1 MRMRRI
7 GSSFAV
13 VALALV
19 LASVAG
25 CGWEHDETDSVSR
38 RFGSDQFAAGGLLN
52 LTEPVAGDAFLAG
65 GQVAIA
71 TQIEGDLVA
80 AGGEV
85 SVGGSIGDD
94 VYAAGGTVSL
104 DAIVSGNARIAG
116 GDVTVGPATV
126 IAGAASLTGG
136 QVQFDGNTHE
146 YLQVSAAK
154 LRLNG
159 VVHGDAEIRSGDLSI
174 GPETRIGGRL
184 IYHGPSEPDLPPGA
198 EISGGIEFHESDV
211 DLSFDSPG
219 DGLHGAARGIGSFFW
234 FVGVFIAA
242 AVFNLV
248 APVFAQ
254 RAAQFVGRDTLKSL
268 GLGFA
273 VLVCAPILVILLLI
287 TVIGIPVAL
296 ILLTA
301 YLLLLF
307 LGWLTTATFVGQKIL
322 GVFGANR
329 AATTGWRFLA
339 LFVALLLLWFAGRI
353 PYVGSWIQFAVL
365 LAGMGALV
373 LAAWNRR
380 EPQAPQPAA

>member
-1 MRMRRI
+1 MRSI
-7 GSSFAV
+7 GSSLAV
-13 VALALV
+13 MALAL
-19 LASVAG
+19 ASIAG
-25 CGWEHDETDSVSR
+25 CGWEHDGSDSVSR
-38 RFGSDQFAAGGLLN
+38 RFGSDRFAAGGILN

-65 GQVAIA
+65 GQIAIA

-85 SVGGSIGDD
+85 SIGGNIGDD

-104 DAIVSGNARIAG
+104 DAIVSGNVRIAG

-136 QVQFDGNTHE
+136 QVQFDGNTHD
-146 YLQVSAAK
+146 YLQVSAASV
-154 LRLNG
+154 RLNG
-159 VVHGDAEIRSGDLSI
+159 VVHGDAELRSGDLSI

-184 IYHGPSEPDLPPGA
+184 IYHGPSEPSVPPGA

-211 DLSFDSPG
+211 NLSFDPPR
-219 DGLHGAARGIGSFFW
+219 DNLHDAARGIGSFFW

-242 AVFNLV
+242 VAFNLV
-248 APVFAQ
+248 APGFAQ
-254 RAAQFVGRDTLKSL
+254 RAAQFVGRDPLKSL

-273 VLVCAPILVILLLI
+273 ALVCAPILVILLLI
-287 TVIGIPVAL
+287 TVIGIPVGL

-307 LGWLTTATFVGQKIL
+307 LGWLTTATFIGQKIL
-322 GVFGANR
+322 ALFRANR

-339 LFVALLLLWFAGRI
+339 LLVALLLLWFAGQI
-353 PYVGSWIQFAVL
+353 PYVGNWIQFAVL
-365 LAGMGALV
+365 LAGMGALI

-380 EPQAPQPAA
+380 GPQAPQPAA

>member
-1 MRMRRI
+1 MRSI
-7 GSSFAV
+7 GSSLAV
-13 VALALV
+13 MALAL
-19 LASVAG
+19 ASIAG
-25 CGWEHDETDSVSR
+25 CGWEHDGSDSVSR
-38 RFGSDQFAAGGLLN
+38 RFGSDRFAAGGILN

-85 SVGGSIGDD
+85 SIGGNIGDD

-104 DAIVSGNARIAG
+104 DAIVSGNVRIAG

-136 QVQFDGNTHE
+136 QVQFDGNTHD
-146 YLQVSAAK
+146 YLQVSAASV
-154 LRLNG
+154 RLNG
-159 VVHGDAEIRSGDLSI
+159 VVHGDAELRSGDLSI

-184 IYHGPSEPDLPPGA
+184 IYHGPSEPSVPPGA

-211 DLSFDSPG
+211 NLSFDPPR
-219 DGLHGAARGIGSFFW
+219 DDLHDAARGIGSFFW

-242 AVFNLV
+242 VAFNLV
-248 APVFAQ
+248 APGFAQ
-254 RAAQFVGRDTLKSL
+254 RAAQFVGRDPLKSL

-273 VLVCAPILVILLLI
+273 ALVCAPILVILLLI
-287 TVIGIPVAL
+287 TVIGIPVGL

-307 LGWLTTATFVGQKIL
+307 LGWLTTATFIGQKIL
-322 GVFGANR
+322 ALFRANR

-339 LFVALLLLWFAGRI
+339 LLVALLLLWFAGQI
-353 PYVGSWIQFAVL
+353 PYVGNWIQFAVL
-365 LAGMGALV
+365 LAGMGALI

-380 EPQAPQPAA
+380 GPQALQPAA

>member
-1 MRMRRI
+1 MRRI
-7 GSSFAV
+7 GSS
-13 VALALV
+13 LALITLA

-25 CGWEHDETDSVSR
+25 CGWEHDGTDSVSR
-38 RFGSDQFAAGGLLN
+38 LLGSDQFAAGGILN

-71 TQIEGDLVA
+71 TQVDGDLVA

-85 SVGGSIGDD
+85 SVGGNVGDD

-116 GDVTVGPATV
+116 GDVIVGPATV

-136 QVQFDGNTHE
+136 QVRFEGNTHE
-146 YLQVSAAK
+146 YLQVSAASID
-154 LRLNG
+154 LNG
-159 VVHGDAEIRSGDLSI
+159 VVHGDAELRSGDLNI

-184 IYHGPSEPDLPPGA
+184 VYHGPDEPSVPPGA

-211 DLSFDSPG
+211 DFSFDSPG
-219 DGLHGAARGIGSFFW
+219 DGLHDAARGVGSFFW
-234 FVGVFIAA
+234 FLGVFIAA

-248 APVFAQ
+248 VPGFSQ
-254 RAAQFVGRDTLKSL
+254 RAARFVGSDPLKSL
-268 GLGFA
+268 GLGFV
-273 VLVCAPILVILLLI
+273 VLVCVPVLVILLLV

-329 AATTGWRFLA
+329 AATSGWRFLA
-339 LFVALLLLWFAGRI
+339 LLVALVLIWFAVRI
-353 PYVGSWIQFAVL
+353 PYVGNWIQFAVL

-380 EPQAPQPAA
+380 GPQAPQPAA

>member
-1 MRMRRI
+1 MPMRRI
-7 GSSFAV
+7 GRP
-13 VALALV
+13 LALIT
-19 LASVAG
+19 LAAASVAG
-25 CGWEHDETDSVSR
+25 CGWEHDATDSVSR
-38 RFGSDQFAAGGLLN
+38 RFGSDQFAAGGILN

-71 TQIEGDLVA
+71 TQVEGDLVA

-85 SVGGSIGDD
+85 SVGGNIGDD

-136 QVQFDGNTHE
+136 QVRFDGNTHE
-146 YLQVSAAK
+146 YLQVSAASVH
-154 LRLNG
+154 LNG
-159 VVHGDAEIRSGDLSI
+159 VVHGDVELRSGDLRI

-184 IYHGPSEPDLPPGA
+184 VYHGPSQPSVPPGA

-211 DLSFDSPG
+211 DLSFDPPG
-219 DGLHGAARGIGSFFW
+219 DGLHDAARGVGSFFW
-234 FVGVFIAA
+234 FLGVFIAA
-242 AVFNLV
+242 AAFNLV
-248 APVFAQ
+248 APGFSQ
-254 RAAQFVGRDTLKSL
+254 RAAQFVGSDPLKSL

-273 VLVCAPILVILLLI
+273 VLVCAPVLVILLLI
-287 TVIGIPVAL
+287 TVIGIPVGL

-307 LGWLTTATFVGQKIL
+307 LGWLTTATFIGQKIR

-329 AATTGWRFLA
+329 AATTGWRLLA
-339 LFVALLLLWFAGRI
+339 LLAALLLLWFAGRI
-353 PYVGSWIQFAVL
+353 PYVGHWIQLAVL

-380 EPQAPQPAA
+380 GSQAPQPAA